1 MSIIFNNLYN
11 FKGALKA
18 FIWDSARLEFEASN
32 DCNLI
37 TSGDLFGRSGYA
49 IGLQKQ
55 SNYWA
60 EKVTL
65 SLLGMHESG
74 FMEDLDNK
82 WIFLNEQ
89 ICEDNREK
97 FPSTLSLRNMVGM
110 FILVAIGIFG
120 GIGLILLE
128 IFYKKN
134 QIKKQRRLELAR
146 NAVDKWKE
154 FVEVIEMRLLLS
166 SVKLTN
172 LFNRKKEHFWQI
184 SVKWQDNDTNRD
196 SDFCMNIHIENLTS
210 VRIKVIHATK
220 YM

>member
-1 MSIIFNNLYN
+1 
-11 FKGALKA
+11 
-18 FIWDSARLEFEASN
+18 
-32 DCNLI
+32 
-37 TSGDLFGRSGYA
+37 
-49 IGLQKQ
+49 
-55 SNYWA
+55 
-60 EKVTL
+60 
-65 SLLGMHESG
+65 MHESG

-154 FVEVIEMRLLLS
+154 FVEVIEIRLLLS
-166 SVKLTN
+166 AVKLTN
-172 LFNRKKEHFWQI
+172 CFFNRKKEHFWQV
-184 SVKWQDNDTNRD
+184 SVKWQDNDTKID
-196 SDFCMNIHIENLTS
+196 SNFCMNIHMNIRIDNQIS
-210 VRIKVIHATK
+210 VRIKVIHAIK

>member
-1 MSIIFNNLYN
+1 
-11 FKGALKA
+11 
-18 FIWDSARLEFEASN
+18 
-32 DCNLI
+32 
-37 TSGDLFGRSGYA
+37 
-49 IGLQKQ
+49 
-55 SNYWA
+55 
-60 EKVTL
+60 
-65 SLLGMHESG
+65 MHESG